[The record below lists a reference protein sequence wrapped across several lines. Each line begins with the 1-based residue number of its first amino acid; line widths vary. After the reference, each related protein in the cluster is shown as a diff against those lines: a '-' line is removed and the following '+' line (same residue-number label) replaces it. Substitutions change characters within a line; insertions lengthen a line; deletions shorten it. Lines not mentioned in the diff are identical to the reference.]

1 MLTSAELPALPP
13 LALSR
18 MFSGVD
24 MHISEQPL
32 APLVW
37 AEIGISLFG
46 FEFLMLPVLLTSFD
60 SDAVRRLS

>member
-1 MLTSAELPALPP
+1 MLRSAEPPALHP
-13 LALSR
+13 LALPR

-46 FEFLMLPVLLTSFD
+46 FEFLMLPVLLTSFG